1 MPRVKIDLPV
11 HWSFEAEFP
20 VRITDLNYGRHVG
33 NDTILAYLQ
42 EARVQW
48 LRRLGYP
55 SELLAE
61 PVGLILVDLA
71 VRLKAELAYGDVLRV
86 QLAVAEWSKLGFEL
100 VYLISKG
107 EGTEV
112 ARATTSFVFFDY
124 TARKLAAA
132 PEGFREKSVICDP

>member
-1 MPRVKIDLPV
+1 
-11 HWSFEAEFP
+11 
-20 VRITDLNYGRHVG
+20 
-33 NDTILAYLQ
+33 
-42 EARVQW
+42 VQW
-48 LRRLGYP
+48 LRHLGYP

-86 QLAVAEWSKLGFEL
+86 QLAVSEWSKLGFEL
-100 VYLISKG
+100 VYLVSKG

-124 TARKLAAA
+124 TARKLAPA